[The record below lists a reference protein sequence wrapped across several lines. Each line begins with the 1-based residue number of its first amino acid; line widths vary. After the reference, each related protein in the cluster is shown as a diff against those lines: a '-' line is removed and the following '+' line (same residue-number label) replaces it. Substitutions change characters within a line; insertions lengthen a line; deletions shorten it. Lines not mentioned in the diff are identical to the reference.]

1 MISRTLAR
9 LLLLGL
15 AGASLSACASTV
27 NRLGEVGRAP
37 DLAPIEDPRA
47 LYGYQ
52 PVVMPAPP
60 REESQPQVT
69 NSLWRPNARSF
80 FHDPRAST
88 VGDILTVEIDIADQA
103 RVSNSTARSQASTE
117 DAQLNAFLGLENAL
131 GGALPAGF
139 TPSTAVDTASNSSSE
154 GQGSVDRS
162 ENINLT
168 VAAVITQVLPN
179 GNFVIA
185 GRQEVRINAEV
196 RELLV
201 TGVVRPADITS
212 DNTILHSQIAE
223 ARISYGGRG
232 VLSDVQGPR
241 WGQEAWGVI
250 APF

>member
-9 LLLLGL
+9 LLMLGL
-15 AGASLSACASTV
+15 AGMSLTACASSI
-27 NRLGEVGRAP
+27 NRLSEVGQAP

-60 REESQPQVT
+60 RDEAQPQLT

-80 FHDPRAST
+80 FHDPRASA

-103 RVSNSTARSQASTE
+103 RLSNSTATSSAAVE

-131 GGALPAGF
+131 GAALPAGF
-139 TPSTAVDTASNSSSE
+139 TPSTAVDLASNSSAE

-162 ENINLT
+162 ETINLT

-179 GNFVIA
+179 GNLVIA

-212 DNTILHSQIAE
+212 ANTIQHSNIAE

-232 VLSDVQGPR
+232 VISDVQGPR